1 MRSLESKFLTARD
14 RLKISFNSNNLDFI
28 SVKFAANLRPRAE
41 MLIRAKVP
49 YTSEDIADYLTCS
62 ESEFLDKTGVPA

>member
-1 MRSLESKFLTARD
+1 
-14 RLKISFNSNNLDFI
+14 LKISFNPNNLEFI

-41 MLIRAKVP
+41 MLVRGKVP

-62 ESEFLDKTGVPA
+62 EKDFFAKTKVPAEKYY